1 MSYNI
6 LIAEDN
12 KDIVELLKLYLEN
25 ENYVVLEAYDGE
37 EALKIIEN
45 NKIHLAVLDIMMPKF
60 NGYEV
65 TKKIREN
72 SNIPILILSAK
83 NLDSDK
89 ILGLG
94 LGADDYLAKPF
105 NPLEVIARV
114 KSLIRRCYSLSTTEE
129 SSETK
134 ENSMIQLGE
143 LCLNTENYLVTKNDN
158 KIVLTPT
165 EFRILLLFM
174 KSPGRVYTKA
184 QIGEVIKSDYIDVDD
199 NSIMVHIS
207 RIREKI
213 EDNPKE
219 PVYIKTIRGVG
230 YKIEKFK

>member
-1 MSYNI
+1 MSYNV

-25 ENYVVLEAYDGE
+25 ENYVVLEVYDGQ
-37 EALKIIEN
+37 EALNIIEN
-45 NKIHLAVLDIMMPKF
+45 NNIHLAVLDIMMPKL

-65 TKKIREN
+65 TKKIRED

-114 KSLIRRCYSLSTTEE
+114 KSLIRRCYSLSTSQEA
-129 SSETK
+129 SEIV
-134 ENSMIQLGE
+134 ENSIIQLGE
-143 LCLNTENYLVTKNDN
+143 LCLNTDSYIVTKNDN

-184 QIGEVIKSDYIDVDD
+184 QIGEVIKNDYVDIDD

-230 YKIEKFK
+230 YKIERFK

>member
-37 EALKIIEN
+37 KALKIIEN